1 METFHQFKRYLIT
14 GFVSFGVEYA
24 LFVLLLKVFSMWYMI
39 ANALVYIIIFWLN
52 FLMHRFWS
60 FQSKGNARRQV
71 FLYTILFFINLTAIS
86 LLMYVFTDMFGI
98 HPMISKVLVMG
109 AVVSWNFILYKKVIY
124 R

>member
-1 METFHQFKRYLIT
+1 
-14 GFVSFGVEYA
+14 
-24 LFVLLLKVFSMWYMI
+24 
-39 ANALVYIIIFWLN
+39 
-52 FLMHRFWS
+52 MHRFWS